1 MPPTLSQATSA
12 VHTALPAQYLRPSSL
27 LCFRPDGLKLSTG
40 QSPRPGSRQLQ
51 ATTYD
56 GLLQPLLST
65 LSAVEM
71 LHDSV
76 LYKYMI
82 DIEKSQ
88 PLSIHCFDAVCVQLI
103 LDSVPSYQRNRTNGP
118 QWSVLLTG
126 WHRKSSQGE
135 IDFSFMQRW
144 KVVSFRVKLFQA

>member
-12 VHTALPAQYLRPSSL
+12 VRTALPAQYLRPSSL

-71 LHDSV
+71 MHDSV

-88 PLSIHCFDAVCVQLI
+88 PLSIHCFDAVCVCAADFGFCAQL
-103 LDSVPSYQRNRTNGP
+103 SAEQNKRSTMVGTPYWMAP
-118 QWSVLLTG
+118 
-126 WHRKSSQGE
+126 E
-135 IDFSFMQRW
+135 
-144 KVVSFRVKLFQA
+144 VVTR